1 MVAIIYAN
9 IIYIFTYIIYIYNF
23 VEQFIT
29 TKDLLHQLVGNLVL
43 KGSENLDLVP
53 VIYWFR
59 ELGSF

>member
-1 MVAIIYAN
+1 MQISYIYLH
-9 IIYIFTYIIYIYNF
+9 ILYIYNL

>member
-1 MVAIIYAN
+1 MQIY
-9 IIYIFTYIIYIYNF
+9 IYIFTYIIYIYNF